1 MDTIGFWIAAPI
13 VAGCKPRN
21 ADFSVIYEQG
31 DPHDRG
37 ISFAP
42 LEPTAGLISDR
53 FPRVMTGSTS
63 TIHAPAARTWTR
75 WWKPALPLAVVSAL
89 LCLGVANIAARATWR
104 EVEDGVLWLQRDNGV
119 VAGEIASG
127 SAASRVGVEPGD
139 VLLAVDDKPVEQV
152 ADVVRALHTGEDGS
166 SLRYTLLR
174 LGTREVVD
182 VRLAP
187 VPSGAGALYFLLA
200 SVGIFSLLVGGAVR
214 LRRPRDPATLHFL
227 WLSVAFFGVFTFSFS
242 GRLDK
247 LDWIFYWGDVVSILL
262 LPPLFLHFALVFPDR
277 PSRWTGGALRRTLVP
292 LFYVPAAVLG
302 VAHVIAVSRAGSNA
316 VVFTSVIAVLDR
328 IQLLYL
334 AACFVGGLAVF
345 IRALGEVRSITARRQ
360 LRWIAWG
367 TAFGAAPFAVVY
379 AVPFAL
385 GIDPSLPMGLS
396 AIPLSLI
403 PLAYACAIVRYR
415 LMDVEVIVKRALVY
429 AAALSAIV
437 AIYAVLLQSVEKLF
451 LRGEDEH
458 NWVIA
463 FLATLVA
470 VLLAPPVK
478 EAVQNI
484 LDRAFYRDR
493 YDYRRALVG
502 FARDLNSDLDLHR
515 LSERLVSRVME
526 TLLVDRMSLMLSDEA
541 VPQFASIRHSG
552 FRDGEPPAILQRSGL
567 GLKLADGHIVALDD
581 PMAVSRFAAEEI
593 EFWRDVGLYYF
604 VPCVAK
610 EGTIAVLALG
620 RKDTGEPLN
629 SEDMALLS
637 AVAGQIATAL
647 ENARL
652 YRQLHLKA
660 LELDRLRT
668 FNENILES
676 LDDGLLVVDLND
688 RIVRWNSALEQLY
701 GITRAE
707 AAGRPFDA
715 LFDAPFIEAIR
726 AARRDAPYGTT
737 LSRMPL
743 TARGLAADRK
753 LLVNVAVVPLRSAD
767 TSGTVTVGTIVII
780 EDITSR
786 VHLEEQ
792 LQISEKMASIG
803 LLAAG
808 VAHEVNT
815 PLTGISSFTQM
826 LLDGADPN
834 DHKTRL
840 LEKIERQTFRA
851 AKIVNSLLNLSR
863 PVSAGASE
871 LAPVDLNAVVTD
883 VLSLLEHQFEMA
895 KIKVRREFCERPAV
909 VMGIE
914 HKLQQVFLN
923 LFLNARDAMPSGGWL
938 SIGTRFDGDRVV
950 AEVSDT
956 GSGVPS
962 EHLGRIYDPFFTTKA
977 IGQGTG
983 LGLSITY
990 GIVREH
996 DGTIK
1001 CESVVGHGTTFILG
1015 FPQAPA
1021 AERPAREAAG
1031 G

>member
-1 MDTIGFWIAAPI
+1 M
-13 VAGCKPRN
+13 
-21 ADFSVIYEQG
+21 IYEEN
-31 DPHDRG
+31 DPRRSG
-37 ISFAP
+37 IAFAP
-42 LEPTAGLISDR
+42 PDATADHFAFAFSQ
-53 FPRVMTGSTS
+53 VMTGAHP
-63 TIHAPAARTWTR
+63 INHAPADRTWGR
-75 WWKPALPLAVVSAL
+75 WWKPALPMVVVAGL
-89 LCLGVANIAARATWR
+89 LCLGVANIAARATWH
-104 EVEDGVLWLQRDNGV
+104 EVEDGVLWVLRDEGV
-119 VAGEIASG
+119 VAGEIAAG
-127 SAASRVGVEPGD
+127 SAAAEIGLKQGD
-139 VLLAVDDKPVEQV
+139 VLLAIDDRPVQQV
-152 ADVVRALHTGEDGS
+152 SDVVQALHAGEEGT
-166 SLRYTLLR
+166 SLRYTVLR
-174 LGTREVVD
+174 LGTREVMD
-182 VRLAP
+182 VRLAL
-187 VPSGAGALYFLLA
+187 VPNQAGMLYFLLA
-200 SVGIFSLLVGGAVR
+200 AVGIFSLLVGGAVR
-214 LRRPRDPATLHFL
+214 LRRPRDQATLHFF

-247 LDWIFYWGDVVSILL
+247 LDWVFYWGDIVSILL
-262 LPPLFLHFALVFPDR
+262 LPPLFLHFSLVFPER
-277 PSRWTGGALRRTLVP
+277 SRRWGGGRMGKTLVP
-292 LFYVPAAVLG
+292 LLYVPALLLG
-302 VAHVIAVSRAGSNA
+302 AAQVIALATAGRNA
-316 VVFTSVIAVLDR
+316 AVFASIVTALDR
-328 IQLLYL
+328 IQPLYL
-334 AACFVGGLAVF
+334 AVCFISGLAVLT
-345 IRALGEVRSITARRQ
+345 RAFGQVRSITARRQ

-367 TAFGAAPFAVVY
+367 TAFGAT
-379 AVPFAL
+379 PFAL
-385 GIDPSLPMGLS
+385 GYALPYAIGVAPSLLRELS

-403 PLAYACAIVRYR
+403 PLAYASAIVRYR

-437 AIYAVLLQSVEKLF
+437 AIYAVLLQTVEKVF
-451 LRGEDEH
+451 MRGGDEH

-478 EAVQNI
+478 EAVQNT

-515 LSERLVSRVME
+515 LSERLVSRVVE
-526 TLLVDRMSLMLSDEA
+526 TLLVDRMALMLSDEA

-552 FRDGEPPAILQRSGL
+552 FGDGEPPAVLLRSGL
-567 GLKLADGHIVALDD
+567 GVKLADGRIVALDD

-593 EFWRDVGLYYF
+593 EFWRDAGLYYF

-610 EGTIAVLALG
+610 EGTIAVLAVG

-629 SEDMALLS
+629 SEDTALLS

-676 LDDGLLVVDLND
+676 LDDGLLVVDLDD

-701 GITRAE
+701 GISRE
-707 AAGRPFDA
+707 EAGRRPLGE
-715 LFDAPFIEAIR
+715 LFDAPFVDAIR
-726 AARRDAPYGTT
+726 AARRDSPYGAT
-737 LSRMPL
+737 LSRIPL
-743 TARGLAADRK
+743 GCRGAADRRT
-753 LLVNVAVVPLRSAD
+753 LLVNAAVVPLRSTD
-767 TSGTVTVGTIVII
+767 GESTVTVGTIIII

-786 VHLEEQ
+786 VQLEEQ

-826 LLDGADPN
+826 LLEGADPA
-834 DHKTRL
+834 DPRTRL

-863 PVSAGASE
+863 PAAAGSSE
-871 LAPVDLNAVVTD
+871 QVPVDLNAVITD
-883 VLSLLEHQFEMA
+883 VLSLLEHQFEVA
-895 KIKVRREFCERPAV
+895 NVKVRRELSEEPV
-909 VMGIE
+909 VVLGAE

-923 LFLNARDAMPSGGWL
+923 LFLNARDSMPKGGWL
-938 SIGTRFDGDRVV
+938 SIATTTIDHGRVV

-956 GSGVPS
+956 GSGIPS
-962 EHLGRIYDPFFTTKA
+962 EHLARIYDPFFTTKA

-983 LGLSITY
+983 LGLSIIY

-996 DGTIK
+996 EGSIN
-1001 CESVVGHGTTFILG
+1001 CESIIGQGTKFILG

-1021 AERPAREAAG
+1021 AERQARGAARG
-1031 G
+1031 

>member
-1 MDTIGFWIAAPI
+1 
-13 VAGCKPRN
+13 
-21 ADFSVIYEQG
+21 
-31 DPHDRG
+31 
-37 ISFAP
+37 
-42 LEPTAGLISDR
+42 
-53 FPRVMTGSTS
+53 MTGAHS
-63 TIHAPAARTWTR
+63 TIHARADRSWRP
-75 WWKPALPLAVVSAL
+75 WWKPALPLFVVAGL
-89 LCLGVANIAARATWR
+89 LCLGVANIAARATWD
-104 EVEDGVLWLQRDNGV
+104 EVEDGVLWVLRDEGV
-119 VAGEIASG
+119 VASEIAAD
-127 SAASRVGVEPGD
+127 SAAAVVGLRPGD
-139 VLLAVDDKPVEQV
+139 VLLAIDDRPVQHV
-152 ADVVRALHTGEDGS
+152 SDVVQALHAGEEGT
-166 SLRYTLLR
+166 SLRYTVLR

-187 VPSGAGALYFLLA
+187 MPNRASILYFLLA
-200 SVGIFSLLVGGAVR
+200 AVGVFTLLVGGAVR
-214 LRRPRDPATLHFL
+214 LRRPRDPATLHFF

-247 LDWIFYWGDVVSILL
+247 LDWVFYWGDAVSILL
-262 LPPLFLHFALVFPDR
+262 LPPLFLHFSLVFPDR
-277 PSRWTGGALRRTLVP
+277 PRRWTAGRWVVP
-292 LFYVPAAVLG
+292 LFYLPALLLG
-302 VAHVIAVSRAGSNA
+302 AANIIAIAESSSNPTLSANVVAA
-316 VVFTSVIAVLDR
+316 LDR
-328 IQLLYL
+328 IELLYL
-334 AACFVGGLAVF
+334 AACFIGGLAVLT
-345 IRALGEVRSITARRQ
+345 RALGQVRSITARRQ

-367 TAFGAAPFAVVY
+367 TAFGAG
-379 AVPFAL
+379 PFAL
-385 GIDPSLPMGLS
+385 GYALPYAIGIEPSLTMGLS

-429 AAALSAIV
+429 TAALAAIV
-437 AIYAVLLQSVEKLF
+437 AIYAVLLQTVDKVL
-451 LRGEDEH
+451 LRGDDEH

-478 EAVQNI
+478 DTVQNI

-515 LSERLVSRVME
+515 LAERLVSRVVE
-526 TLLVDRMSLMLSDEA
+526 TLLVDRMALMLSDEV
-541 VPQFASIRHSG
+541 VPQFTSIRHSG
-552 FRDGEPPAILQRSGL
+552 FGDGEPPAVLHRSGL
-567 GLKLADGHIVALDD
+567 GIKLAEGRTVALDD

-593 EFWRDVGLYYF
+593 EFWRDAGLYYF

-610 EGTIAVLALG
+610 EGTIAVLAVG
-620 RKDTGEPLN
+620 RKDTSEPLN

-688 RIVRWNSALEQLY
+688 RVVRWNSALEQLY
-701 GITRAE
+701 GISRAE
-707 AAGRPFDA
+707 ATGRPLDT
-715 LFDAPFIEAIR
+715 LFDAPFVEALR

-737 LSRMPL
+737 LSRIPL
-743 TARGLAADRK
+743 GLRGAAEGRN
-753 LLVNVAVVPLRSAD
+753 LLVNAAVVPLRSAD
-767 TSGTVTVGTIVII
+767 GAATVTVGTIVII

-786 VHLEEQ
+786 VQLEEQ

-826 LLDGADPN
+826 LLEGADPN
-834 DHKTRL
+834 DHRTRL

-863 PVSAGASE
+863 PVAAGASE
-871 LAPVDLNAVVTD
+871 QVPVDLNAVVVD
-883 VLSLLEHQFEMA
+883 VLSLLEHQFEIA
-895 KIKVRREFCERPAV
+895 KVKVRRELSDEPV
-909 VMGIE
+909 LVLGTE

-923 LFLNARDAMPSGGWL
+923 LFLNARDSMPKGGWL
-938 SIGTRFDGDRVV
+938 SLATRVEQDRVV

-956 GSGVPS
+956 GSGIPS
-962 EHLGRIYDPFFTTKA
+962 EHLARIYDPFFTTKA

-996 DGTIK
+996 DGSIS
-1001 CESVVGHGTTFILG
+1001 CESIIGQGTKFILG

-1021 AERPAREAAG
+1021 AERQARGAARG
-1031 G
+1031 